1 MKFGI
6 IGTGIVG
13 TAIAVRLEE
22 SGFNCIGVNT
32 RSDQSYKRFQKYLN
46 KERLPLEDWISE
58 ADFVFITT
66 QDGLIHSVAENLAQ
80 RGLYKPGQIWIHC
93 SGSQSSQILKG
104 DWKIPVK
111 TLSVHPLQSFAD
123 IDEALRLIPGSHFSI
138 EGEAIQ
144 EGMAI
149 VQALCGIA
157 HQIDPEKKTLYH
169 AGAVFASNYLVTLAN
184 MAVQL
189 FNQVGINEND
199 ALESLIPLMQ
209 GTLRNLGKVGLPQA
223 LTGPIARG
231 DSEVVRAHLK
241 QMPLKLEQAYK
252 ILGLS
257 TLDVAQAKME
267 KNGKE
272 YPKDALQKL
281 NDLLD

>member
-1 MKFGI
+1 MKFGV

-22 SGFNCIGVNT
+22 AGYNCVGINT
-32 RSDQSYKRFQKYLN
+32 RSDQSYERFRNYLN
-46 KERLPLEDWISE
+46 KERRPLEEWIFE
-58 ADFVFITT
+58 ADLIFITT
-66 QDGLIHSVAENLAQ
+66 QDGLIHSVAENLAHL
-80 RGLYKPGQIWIHC
+80 GLFKPGQIWIHC

-104 DWKIPVK
+104 EDQIPVK
-111 TLSVHPLQSFAD
+111 TLSVHPLQAFAD
-123 IDEALRLIPGSHFSI
+123 IEEALRLLPGSHFSI
-138 EGEAIQ
+138 EGEAIK
-144 EGMAI
+144 EGMDI
-149 VQALCGIA
+149 VQALGGIA

-189 FNQVGINEND
+189 FNQAGINEND

-231 DSEVVRAHLK
+231 DSEVVRSHLE
-241 QMPLKLEQAYK
+241 QMPFKLAQAYR
-252 ILGLS
+252 ILGAS
-257 TLDVAQAKME
+257 TLELAQAKME

-272 YPKDALQKL
+272 YPKAALQKL
-281 NDLLD
+281 NDLLN